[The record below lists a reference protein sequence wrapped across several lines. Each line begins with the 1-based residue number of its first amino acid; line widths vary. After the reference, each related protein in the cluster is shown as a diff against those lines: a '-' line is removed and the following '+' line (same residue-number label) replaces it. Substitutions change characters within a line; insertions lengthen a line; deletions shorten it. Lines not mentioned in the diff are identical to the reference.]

1 MRKEEVIAR
10 KKNAVVIQFNDD
22 PEKGCVGY
30 YGELYE
36 KGVHVNNTAVHGD
49 TESAITRVLEGAE
62 LFFRDKKYEIVR

>member
-22 PEKGCVGY
+22 SAKGAVGY

-36 KGVHVNNTAVHGD
+36 KGVYVNNTSVQGD
-49 TESAITRVLEGAE
+49 TESAITLVLESAE
-62 LFFRDKKYEIVR
+62 LFFRGKKYEIVR